1 MSPFDRYRGAA
12 FAIAV
17 AINTGFCIL
26 IGFLAGGLRG
36 AQIGVV
42 VGVGLGVLPAAV
54 RTVCRLLA
62 DPHGLPRL
70 LGRAIGGAAIT
81 AGAAAVR
88 VLGGITAPIAA
99 LLRWPILLARLAVEI
114 AAGLLGQAL
123 AAIGRIVGTPLGLA
137 NVAALA
143 VIAVNVAGLEFA
155 GPIAFLGLGM
165 LILVLM
171 VSESEAEL
179 ERQEQGKKQ
188 S

>member
-1 MSPFDRYRGAA
+1 
-12 FAIAV
+12 
-17 AINTGFCIL
+17 
-26 IGFLAGGLRG
+26 
-36 AQIGVV
+36 
-42 VGVGLGVLPAAV
+42 
-54 RTVCRLLA
+54 
-62 DPHGLPRL
+62 
-70 LGRAIGGAAIT
+70 
-81 AGAAAVR
+81 
-88 VLGGITAPIAA
+88 
-99 LLRWPILLARLAVEI
+99 
-114 AAGLLGQAL
+114 L

-137 NVAALA
+137 NIAALA